1 MDAQLRAQLDE
12 VLEALRDEL
21 HQQAESWSTIRTPS
35 ELFDFEHGLQA
46 VLNHLQSRVALI
58 PDVPGDLNGDGR
70 DGRSASRQR
79 KESRP

>member
-1 MDAQLRAQLDE
+1 MSKRSESRA
-12 VLEALRDEL
+12 
-21 HQQAESWSTIRTPS
+21 
-35 ELFDFEHGLQA
+35 A
-46 VLNHLQSRVALI
+46 VLSILSPRRAAPHRLPEAGYHNTTECLQSRVALI